1 MKRSITSNFLHRVR
15 IHGGEFDASARA
27 MHRKAALENV
37 SSATIE
43 RTIMSTKTTL
53 KRISLVAVA
62 AMGFGLL
69 SVVPS
74 SAGVSQADTLTLASA
89 ASTATLGGTAV
100 AVVNQSFVASAAAD
114 SLTVTA
120 SLVSAPIGSAFPL
133 VLANAGGTNVNTTGT
148 SPTGYTSGVA
158 SSAAGY
164 TTGFTTATFTPTVAG
179 TYVVKFTPG
188 LGVGNTGTI
197 QAVAVT
203 WTFTVAAEGA
213 ATAADSTWGMI
224 AGIAT
229 PVQGTKTAITASKT
243 LPAAQVATIRVTP
256 LKAGGVAL
264 NTAIKLS
271 ATITGPGTLGVG
283 ASNSTTTSSTG
294 RAITSAAIGDYTF
307 GVFNDGTAGVATIT
321 ITEPGGAVLAT
332 ATVNF
337 ADSLASYTLT
347 PTNTVTAVGATDSV
361 AIVGKDAAGITA
373 SLGTYYVSS
382 SNTAVATVTTTG
394 QTGAT
399 FLVTGAGAGTA
410 VITVANASSSPTITK
425 TYTVTVGKATIK
437 TVTLT
442 TDKSAYAA
450 GEKVTVTVTALG
462 SDGLAVG
469 DSTLN
474 AFSAA
479 VTSNVAVQGTLP
491 TAAIAFVGGVK
502 TFTIYAPMSAGT
514 VVLTGTEGSST
525 DNVIAG
531 GTAAAITVSFAVSN
545 PASDAATAAANE
557 ATDAANAATDAANYA
572 ADAADAATTA
582 AEEATAAAVAAQESA
597 DAAMAA
603 VVALSLRL
611 NVVYNALR
619 AQVISLTN
627 LIVRITKKL
636 KA

>member
-1 MKRSITSNFLHRVR
+1 MISLPSSFPRRVR
-15 IHGGEFDASARA
+15 IHGGGFDASARA
-27 MHRKAALENV
+27 MHRNAAIENV
-37 SSATIE
+37 SVATIE
-43 RTIMSTKTTL
+43 RTTMSTKTTI
-53 KRISLVAVA
+53 KRVALVAVA

-89 ASTATLGGTAV
+89 ATTGTLGGTAV
-100 AVVNQSFVASAAAD
+100 AVVNQSFVAGAAAD
-114 SLTVTA
+114 SLTATA
-120 SLVSAPIGSAFPL
+120 SLVSAPVGSAFPL
-133 VLANAGGTNVNTTGT
+133 VLTTGGGTVVNTTGT
-148 SPTGYTSGVA
+148 SISGLTSGVA

-179 TYVVKFTPG
+179 TYVVKFTPAAG
-188 LGVGNTGTI
+188 AGNTGTI
-197 QAVAVT
+197 QAAAVT

-229 PVQGTKTAITASKT
+229 PVQGTKTAITVAKT
-243 LPAAQVATIRVTP
+243 LPAAQVATIRVAP

-283 ASNSTTTSSTG
+283 TSNSTTTSSTG

-337 ADSLASYTLT
+337 SDSLASYTLT

-361 AIVGKDAAGITA
+361 AIVGKDAAGVTA
-373 SLGTYYVSS
+373 VLGTYYASS
-382 SNTAVATVTTTG
+382 SNTAVATVVTTG
-394 QTGAT
+394 QTGST
-399 FLVTGAGAGTA
+399 FLVTGVAAGTA

-437 TVTLT
+437 TVTIT
-442 TDKSAYAA
+442 TDKTSYAA
-450 GEKVTVTVTALG
+450 GEKVTVTVTAKG
-462 SDGLAVG
+462 SDGTAVG

-479 VTSNVAVQGTLP
+479 VTSNLAVQGTLP
-491 TAAIAFVGGVK
+491 TASIAFVGGVK
-502 TFTIYAPMSAGT
+502 TFVIYAPSAAGT
-514 VVLTGTEGSST
+514 VTLTGTEGSST

-531 GTAAAITVSFAVSN
+531 GTAATITASFDVSN
-545 PASDAATAAANE
+545 PASDA

-582 AEEATAAAVAAQESA
+582 AQEATAAAVAAQESA
-597 DAAMAA
+597 DAATAA
-603 VVALSLRL
+603 VVALGLRVDTL
-611 NVVYNALR
+611 LASVR
-619 AQVISLTN
+619 AQLTSIAN
-627 LIVRITKKL
+627 LIKRILKK
-636 KA
+636 K